1 MKARFPLLACCLL
14 AFAAQAQET
23 KVQMWKWTDAN
34 GVVHYSDVPAPG
46 AVQVGL
52 SVPQGQPGSAPPV
65 SNTGYGESEGGD
77 DGTRDGASPASD
89 QVYTSLE
96 IVKPENGASYFEADS
111 VVAVQISPNP
121 ALAAGDRVY
130 LYLDGARVGDSD
142 TALGYTLQN
151 VVRGQHTLA
160 SAIYDGQGN
169 EKIRSQ
175 PVTFYM
181 KQPTINAPAAVGPNV
196 PSKPGGRPTRPTPR
210 GGG

>member
-1 MKARFPLLACCLL
+1 MKIRFPLLACCLL
-14 AFAAQAQET
+14 AFAVQAQET
-23 KVQMWKWTDAN
+23 KVTMWKWTDAN

-52 SVPQGQPGSAPPV
+52 TVSQGQPGSAPPV
-65 SNTGYGESEGGD
+65 PNTGYGESEGGD
-77 DGTRDGASPASD
+77 GGTRGGASQASD
-89 QVYTSLE
+89 QTYTSLE

-111 VVAVQISPNP
+111 VVTVQISPNP
-121 ALAAGDRVY
+121 ALAAGDGVY

-181 KQPTINAPAAVGPNV
+181 KQATINSPAAVGPNV
-196 PSKPGGRPTRPTPR
+196 PPKPGRPRPTPH
-210 GGG
+210 

>member
-1 MKARFPLLACCLL
+1 MKAPFPLLACCLL
-14 AFAAQAQET
+14 AFAVQAQET

-65 SNTGYGESEGGD
+65 RNTGYGESEGGD
-77 DGTRDGASPASD
+77 DGMRGDASPASD
-89 QVYTSLE
+89 QVYASLE

-111 VVAVQISPNP
+111 VVSVQISPSP

-181 KQPTINAPAAVGPNV
+181 KQPTINSPAAVGPSV
-196 PSKPGGRPTRPTPR
+196 PPKPGGRPTRPTPR
-210 GGG
+210 SGG